1 MLLDTHAILWWI
13 LDPDKLSTKAAEICN
28 TLDRTSASLSSVS
41 IWEIGIKIKKG
52 KLDIGISIEDFTQRL
67 KKLGFIRIIPVD
79 EAIWIRNLSLEWDH
93 TDPADRTIVATA
105 QIENLP
111 ILTKDEAIHQFEGVK
126 TVW

>member
-1 MLLDTHAILWWI
+1 MMLLDTHAILWWI

-79 EAIWIRNLSLEWDH
+79 EAIHR
-93 TDPADRTIVATA
+93 
-105 QIENLP
+105 
-111 ILTKDEAIHQFEGVK
+111 FEGVK
-126 TVW
+126 SVW

>member
-93 TDPADRTIVATA
+93 TDLADRTIVATA

-111 ILTKDEAIHQFEGVK
+111 ILTKDEAIHRFEGVK
-126 TVW
+126 SVW